1 MTTNMRSSRTRVF
14 HMAVHTARLIIV
26 APPSLKAAIGRASR
40 RLLMTPSAF
49 VRAAIVERL
58 EREPKPVPRQRSRD
72 AASKATPPP
81 VEASTERQAAVA

>member
-1 MTTNMRSSRTRVF
+1 
-14 HMAVHTARLIIV
+14 MAEYTARLIIV

-49 VRAAIVERL
+49 VRSAIVERL
-58 EREPKPVPRQRSRD
+58 EREPQQAPRPPRKRD

-81 VEASTERQAAVA
+81 SVERQAAVA